1 MMMWVIFG
9 AMALAA
15 ALVSAI
21 LTRVMIGAGVS
32 DIPDHRSSHSEVTP
46 TSGGVG
52 ILSAVILAC
61 VAFYFGGRHHG
72 YAFPYFSILALI
84 IAIGVLGLIDDRRTV
99 PSKLKFVLIIGLS
112 AMAVWIIG
120 PVTELPMPGAA
131 LVLPYWFAV
140 LGSVLW
146 IFVVTNG
153 VNFMDGSNGLLGSV
167 LFVACIALMALLG
180 LTGNRVGMWLPIGL
194 AGGLLGFLFF
204 NLRNKARIFAGDVGS
219 LTVGF
224 GFAVAALVLINGDN
238 GNDLIY
244 AAPLLILPF
253 LTDVLLTMAR
263 RLKHGENLLTPH
275 RSHIYQRLIQSGQSH
290 VAVALIYGLMT
301 MMMGCYV
308 LTLTILGG
316 IDHPLALIG
325 PVAGTSLIYAVLNK
339 RLN

>member
-9 AMALAA
+9 AIALVA

-52 ILSAVILAC
+52 ILAAVILAC
-61 VAFYFGGRHHG
+61 AAFYFGGRHHG
-72 YAFPYFSILALI
+72 YAFPYFRILAVI

-99 PSKLKFVLIIGLS
+99 PSKLKFILIIVLS

-120 PVTELPMPGAA
+120 PVRELPMPGAA
-131 LVLPYWFAV
+131 LVLPYWIGFW
-140 LGSVLW
+140 GSVLW

-153 VNFMDGSNGLLGSV
+153 VNFMDGSNGLMGSV
-167 LFVACIALMALLG
+167 LLVACIALLALLG
-180 LTGNRVGMWLPIGL
+180 LTGNRVGMWLPIGM

-204 NLRNKARIFAGDVGS
+204 NLRNKAHIFAGDVGS

-301 MMMGCYV
+301 MIMGCYV

-325 PVAGTSLIYAVLNK
+325 PVACTSLIYAVLNK